1 MIRQTKYFLA
11 TCCLIALGVII
22 YRFSSLGSNLYM
34 NSKVKI
40 YSFNLGKNAVTIKQD
55 GQVEN
60 VEWTKDSAIDDN
72 DNTVKKLPTNKDTT
86 DMIAKPDN
94 NRPHRPH
101 RVATK
106 TPTVYRTTNKITTV
120 KPTTRKATQK
130 PVVTLP
136 PLTKAAA
143 TKKVVLLTTLKAL
156 IPVVNVKSG
165 DLPLCSHE
173 GENLVGPLRV
183 DQSVPETEANIEDV
197 WDVKGWVEKGGAW
210 RPTKCQAISK

>member
-1 MIRQTKYFLA
+1 M
-11 TCCLIALGVII
+11 
-22 YRFSSLGSNLYM
+22 YRFSSLGSNPYIT
-34 NSKVKI
+34 SKMKI

-60 VEWTKDSAIDDN
+60 VEWTKDSAMDDN
-72 DNTVKKLPTNKDTT
+72 DNTIKKLPTNKDTT

-94 NRPHRPH
+94 NIPDRRHRPH

-130 PVVTLP
+130 PVVMLP

-143 TKKVVLLTTLKAL
+143 TKKAVLLTTSKVP

-173 GENLVGPLRV
+173 GEKLGTVRVHQQLFHGVGPTDLT
-183 DQSVPETEANIEDV
+183 D
-197 WDVKGWVEKGGAW
+197 
-210 RPTKCQAISK
+210 

>member
-11 TCCLIALGVII
+11 TCCLIALGVIM
-22 YRFSSLGSNLYM
+22 YRFSSLGSNPYM
-34 NSKVKI
+34 TSKMKI

-60 VEWTKDSAIDDN
+60 VEWTKDSAMPMDDN
-72 DNTVKKLPTNKDTT
+72 DNTIKKLLTNKDTT
-86 DMIAKPDN
+86 DMIAKPVN
-94 NRPHRPH
+94 NIPDRRHR
-101 RVATK
+101 
-106 TPTVYRTTNKITTV
+106 
-120 KPTTRKATQK
+120 PTTRKATQK

-143 TKKVVLLTTLKAL
+143 TKKAVLLTTSKAP

-173 GENLVGPLRV
+173 GEKLGTVRVRQQLFHGVGPTDLT
-183 DQSVPETEANIEDV
+183 D
-197 WDVKGWVEKGGAW
+197 
-210 RPTKCQAISK
+210 